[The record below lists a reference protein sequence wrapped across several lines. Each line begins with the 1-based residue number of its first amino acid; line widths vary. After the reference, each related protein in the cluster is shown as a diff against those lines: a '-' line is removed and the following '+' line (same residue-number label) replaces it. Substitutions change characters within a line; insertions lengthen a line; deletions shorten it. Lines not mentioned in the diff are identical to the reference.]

1 MKTGGGVGL
10 GVNVIVGKGV
20 DVGMGADVVTGGD
33 VVVGVP
39 FGAGVTDTTGSVARE
54 AAVRVSSLE
63 TIEDGDLV
71 GRGTNVVCGLIVP
84 TSPAGTT
91 EGSETSPVQ
100 AIARIVKTATNS
112 PVALNPDMPPLILDG

>member
-1 MKTGGGVGL
+1 MKTGREVGL
-10 GVNVIVGKGV
+10 GVNVGV
-20 DVGMGADVVTGGD
+20 DRSAGGGMGADVVTGGE
-33 VVVGVP
+33 VVMGVP
-39 FGAGVTDTTGSVARE
+39 FGAGVSDTTGFVAPE

-71 GRGTNVVCGLIVP
+71 GRGTNVVCGLIVA

-100 AIARIVKTATNS
+100 AIARIVRTATNS